1 MSLFDESKRMDKNQN
16 SIQNQSPLENVLAYI
31 DALKK
36 YDTND

>member
-1 MSLFDESKRMDKNQN
+1 MSLFDESKRMDRNQK
-16 SIQNQSPLENVLAYI
+16 SIQNQSPSESVLAYI